1 MPHVFHVF
9 MFVLT
14 ASGSA
19 FVFGS
24 ENSGLLKLQNF
35 YQAPVAS
42 ARLGHRNLQL
52 VPESVSECEKL
63 NETPS
68 LKEDH
73 QESSSHLNRIQL
85 LLHLR
90 WSGAAP
96 DARQVEFRKSGSPS
110 HRSVRI
116 FVASGARDA
125 SSPRMASPLGAET
138 QKRTTHPVMKPL
150 QRVSEKIQKVRWRR
164 TKMSYLFWNHDSTK
178 PTHFARQVRLT
189 EASKLQSLHLRQGC

>member
-1 MPHVFHVF
+1 MYMSKTGRFKNACNAMPHVFHVF

-90 WSGAAP
+90 
-96 DARQVEFRKSGSPS
+96 
-110 HRSVRI
+110 
-116 FVASGARDA
+116 
-125 SSPRMASPLGAET
+125 
-138 QKRTTHPVMKPL
+138 
-150 QRVSEKIQKVRWRR
+150 
-164 TKMSYLFWNHDSTK
+164 
-178 PTHFARQVRLT
+178 
-189 EASKLQSLHLRQGC
+189 